1 MQVLAPGIYCY
12 RFDNAQTC
20 LQLVDT
26 PELYKKSF
34 VNYNNVGKHPT
45 RITSILN
52 PAVLD
57 LNQNKNIAQAISIF
71 DTDLLSIV
79 DQYRKEFSLEELVK
93 ETNWL
98 LMRYDIGDYF
108 DTHKDEDPNY
118 DRTVALVGY
127 LNDGYTGGELEF
139 PDFGLSVSPKAGD
152 VLVFPGSFAYRHR
165 VKTVTN
171 GTRYAVVNWFKF
183 VNRATI

>member
-20 LQLVDT
+20 LQLVKN
-26 PELYKKSF
+26 PELYKRGF
-34 VNYNNVGKHPT
+34 VKYGKAGGRPT

-52 PAVLD
+52 PAMLD
-57 LNQNKNIAQAISIF
+57 LNENTDIAQAISIF
-71 DTDLLSIV
+71 ETDLLSIV

-98 LMRYDIGDYF
+98 LMRYDTGDYF
-108 DTHKDEDPNY
+108 DTHKDEDPDY
-118 DRTVALVGY
+118 DRTVAIVAY

-139 PDFGLSVSPKAGD
+139 PDFGLSVSPRAGD

-165 VKTVTN
+165 VKPVTS

-183 VNRATI
+183 LGR